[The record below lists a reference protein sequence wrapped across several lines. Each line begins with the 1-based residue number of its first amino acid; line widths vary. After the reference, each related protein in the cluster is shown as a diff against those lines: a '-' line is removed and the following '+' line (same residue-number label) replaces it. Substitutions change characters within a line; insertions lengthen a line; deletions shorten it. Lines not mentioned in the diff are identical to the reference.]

1 MIIPKLKKIKS
12 EKKYHDLNLIDEYED
27 PNCEDKELK
36 LIEQELDSPKVW
48 RGSMNEKIKMR
59 ILHLIDLGARYENS
73 SELKEIID
81 QHSKARELYE
91 NLLKSEENLTNFYGS
106 IDDKKISE
114 RFDQIIEEGLNPKQN
129 KVPWLKPAVGFA
141 IAAGFLIFGFNFL
154 KGSSLL
160 DKQKTIYAVYDG
172 VDGLLVGAN
181 VMINGL
187 SIGNVTELDFLSNST
202 KILVTLKVKDKL
214 NFSSKSTA
222 SIYETGVLGGLAIS
236 IDPIFERESIVKTGD
251 TLNSSVRPGLTE
263 LINRQIEPLSRQLQS
278 TITSV
283 DSIFTGA
290 SNVLNRQTQ
299 EQIKESI
306 NVLTSAI
313 KAINNSSIIIEKTL
327 TDKNAQ
333 INNTIDNFEK
343 ISSNLSEVSEELN
356 SFGLSV
362 LSIGLPSF
370 ITVINFLILYI
381 KKPTDVISRI
391 VNIMLGRILII
402 YFLPKTEK

>member
-1 MIIPKLKKIKS
+1 LRLS
-12 EKKYHDLNLIDEYED
+12 
-27 PNCEDKELK
+27 
-36 LIEQELDSPKVW
+36 
-48 RGSMNEKIKMR
+48 
-59 ILHLIDLGARYENS
+59 
-73 SELKEIID
+73 KEI
-81 QHSKARELYE
+81 KAAFFVLSTI
-91 NLLKSEENLTNFYGS
+91 LLF
-106 IDDKKISE
+106 
-114 RFDQIIEEGLNPKQN
+114 
-129 KVPWLKPAVGFA
+129 
-141 IAAGFLIFGFNFL
+141 IFGFNFL

-160 DKQKTIYAVYDG
+160 DKQKTIYAVYDE

-187 SIGNVTELDFLSNST
+187 SIGNVTELDFLPNST
-202 KILVTLKVKDKL
+202 KILVTFKVKDKL

-299 EQIKESI
+299 EEIKESI

-327 TDKNAQ
+327 TDKNTQ

-343 ISSNLSEVSEELN
+343 ISSNLSEVSEEFN
-356 SFGLSV
+356 SFGLSNLLANLEV
-362 LSIGLPSF
+362 SVDG
-370 ITVINFLILYI
+370 
-381 KKPTDVISRI
+381 ISSI
-391 VNIMLGRILII
+391 VNKLDSDKSTIGKLINEDEVYNNLNSSIESLNSLISDIKANPKKYVHFSVFGR
-402 YFLPKTEK
+402 K

>member
-1 MIIPKLKKIKS
+1 
-12 EKKYHDLNLIDEYED
+12 
-27 PNCEDKELK
+27 LK
-36 LIEQELDSPKVW
+36 LS
-48 RGSMNEKIKMR
+48 
-59 ILHLIDLGARYENS
+59 
-73 SELKEIID
+73 KEI
-81 QHSKARELYE
+81 KAAFFVLSTI
-91 NLLKSEENLTNFYGS
+91 LLF
-106 IDDKKISE
+106 
-114 RFDQIIEEGLNPKQN
+114 
-129 KVPWLKPAVGFA
+129 
-141 IAAGFLIFGFNFL
+141 IFGFNFL

-160 DKQKTIYAVYDG
+160 DKQKTIYAVYDE

-187 SIGNVTELDFLSNST
+187 SIGNVTELDFLPNST

-236 IDPIFERESIVKTGD
+236 IDPIFEKESTVKTGD

-290 SNVLNRQTQ
+290 SNVLNKQTQ
-299 EQIKESI
+299 EEIKESI

-327 TDKNAQ
+327 TAKNSQ

-343 ISSNLSEVSEELN
+343 ISSNLSEVSDELN
-356 SFGLSV
+356 SFGLSNL
-362 LSIGLPSF
+362 LSNLEVSVDG
-370 ITVINFLILYI
+370 
-381 KKPTDVISRI
+381 ISSI
-391 VNIMLGRILII
+391 VNKLDSDKSTIGKLINEDEVYNNLNSSIESLNSLII
-402 YFLPKTEK
+402 DIKENPKKYVHFSVFGRK

>member
-1 MIIPKLKKIKS
+1 
-12 EKKYHDLNLIDEYED
+12 
-27 PNCEDKELK
+27 
-36 LIEQELDSPKVW
+36 
-48 RGSMNEKIKMR
+48 MR
-59 ILHLIDLGARYENS
+59 LS
-73 SELKEIID
+73 KEI
-81 QHSKARELYE
+81 KAAFFVLTTI
-91 NLLKSEENLTNFYGS
+91 LLF
-106 IDDKKISE
+106 
-114 RFDQIIEEGLNPKQN
+114 
-129 KVPWLKPAVGFA
+129 
-141 IAAGFLIFGFNFL
+141 IFGFNFL

-160 DKQKTIYAVYDG
+160 DKQKTIYAVYDE

-187 SIGNVTELDFLSNST
+187 SIGNVTELDFLPNST

-236 IDPIFERESIVKTGD
+236 IDPIFERQSIVKTGD
-251 TLNSSVRPGLTE
+251 TLNSNVRPGLTE

-299 EQIKESI
+299 EEIKESI

-313 KAINNSSIIIEKTL
+313 KAINSSSIIIEKTL

-343 ISSNLSEVSEELN
+343 ISSNLSEVSDELN
-356 SFGLSV
+356 SFGLSNL
-362 LSIGLPSF
+362 LSNLEVSVDG
-370 ITVINFLILYI
+370 IN
-381 KKPTDVISRI
+381 SI
-391 VNIMLGRILII
+391 VNKLDSDKSTIGKLINEDEVYNNLNSSIESLNSLISDIKANPKKYVHFSVFGR
-402 YFLPKTEK
+402 K

>member
-1 MIIPKLKKIKS
+1 
-12 EKKYHDLNLIDEYED
+12 
-27 PNCEDKELK
+27 
-36 LIEQELDSPKVW
+36 
-48 RGSMNEKIKMR
+48 MR
-59 ILHLIDLGARYENS
+59 LS
-73 SELKEIID
+73 KEI
-81 QHSKARELYE
+81 KAAFFVLSTI
-91 NLLKSEENLTNFYGS
+91 LLF
-106 IDDKKISE
+106 
-114 RFDQIIEEGLNPKQN
+114 
-129 KVPWLKPAVGFA
+129 
-141 IAAGFLIFGFNFL
+141 IFGFNFL
-154 KGSSLL
+154 KGSSIL
-160 DKQKTIYAVYDG
+160 DKQKTIYAVYDE

-187 SIGNVTELDFLSNST
+187 SIGNVTELDFLPNST

-236 IDPIFERESIVKTGD
+236 IEPVFERESIVKTGD

-299 EQIKESI
+299 EEIKESI

-313 KAINNSSIIIEKTL
+313 KAINNSSIIIEETL
-327 TDKNAQ
+327 TAKSSQ

-343 ISSNLSEVSEELN
+343 ISSNLSEVSYELN
-356 SFGLSV
+356 SFGLSDL
-362 LSIGLPSF
+362 LSNLEVSVDGISSVVNKLDSNNSTIGKLINEEEVYNNLNSSIESLNNL
-370 ITVINFLILYI
+370 ITDIKENPKKYI
-381 KKPTDVISRI
+381 HFSVF
-391 VNIMLGRILII
+391 GR
-402 YFLPKTEK
+402 K

>member
-1 MIIPKLKKIKS
+1 LRLS
-12 EKKYHDLNLIDEYED
+12 
-27 PNCEDKELK
+27 
-36 LIEQELDSPKVW
+36 
-48 RGSMNEKIKMR
+48 
-59 ILHLIDLGARYENS
+59 
-73 SELKEIID
+73 KEI
-81 QHSKARELYE
+81 KAAFFVLTTI
-91 NLLKSEENLTNFYGS
+91 LLF
-106 IDDKKISE
+106 
-114 RFDQIIEEGLNPKQN
+114 
-129 KVPWLKPAVGFA
+129 
-141 IAAGFLIFGFNFL
+141 IFGFNFL

-160 DKQKTIYAVYDG
+160 DKQKTIYAVYDE

-187 SIGNVTELDFLSNST
+187 SIGNVTELDFLPNST

-236 IDPIFERESIVKTGD
+236 IEPIFERESIVKTGD

-299 EQIKESI
+299 EEIKESI

-313 KAINNSSIIIEKTL
+313 KSINNSSIIIEETL
-327 TDKNAQ
+327 TAKSSQ
-333 INNTIDNFEK
+333 INKTIDNFEK
-343 ISSNLSEVSEELN
+343 ISSNLSEVSDELN
-356 SFGLSV
+356 SFGLSNL
-362 LSIGLPSF
+362 LSNLEVSVDGISSIVDKLDSDKSTIGKL
-370 ITVINFLILYI
+370 INEDEVYNNLNSSIESLNSLISDI
-381 KKPTDVISRI
+381 KANPKKYVHFS
-391 VNIMLGRILII
+391 VFGR
-402 YFLPKTEK
+402 K

>member
-1 MIIPKLKKIKS
+1 MKLS
-12 EKKYHDLNLIDEYED
+12 
-27 PNCEDKELK
+27 
-36 LIEQELDSPKVW
+36 
-48 RGSMNEKIKMR
+48 
-59 ILHLIDLGARYENS
+59 
-73 SELKEIID
+73 KEI
-81 QHSKARELYE
+81 KAAFFVLTTI
-91 NLLKSEENLTNFYGS
+91 LLF
-106 IDDKKISE
+106 
-114 RFDQIIEEGLNPKQN
+114 
-129 KVPWLKPAVGFA
+129 
-141 IAAGFLIFGFNFL
+141 IFGFNFL

-160 DKQKTIYAVYDG
+160 DRQKTIYAVYDE

-187 SIGNVTELDFLSNST
+187 SIGNVTELDFLPNST

-236 IDPIFERESIVKTGD
+236 IEPVFERESIVKTGD

-290 SNVLNRQTQ
+290 SNVLNSQTQ
-299 EQIKESI
+299 EEIKESI

-313 KAINNSSIIIEKTL
+313 KAINNSSIIIEETL
-327 TDKNAQ
+327 TAKSSQ

-343 ISSNLSEVSEELN
+343 ISSNLSEVSDELN
-356 SFGLSV
+356 SFGLSNL
-362 LSIGLPSF
+362 LSNLEVSVDGISSIVDKLDSDKSTIGKL
-370 ITVINFLILYI
+370 INEDEVYNNLNSSIESLNSLISDI
-381 KKPTDVISRI
+381 KANPKKYVHFS
-391 VNIMLGRILII
+391 VFGR
-402 YFLPKTEK
+402 K

>member
-1 MIIPKLKKIKS
+1 
-12 EKKYHDLNLIDEYED
+12 
-27 PNCEDKELK
+27 
-36 LIEQELDSPKVW
+36 
-48 RGSMNEKIKMR
+48 MR
-59 ILHLIDLGARYENS
+59 LSRETKAAFFVLTTILL
-73 SELKEIID
+73 
-81 QHSKARELYE
+81 
-91 NLLKSEENLTNFYGS
+91 F
-106 IDDKKISE
+106 
-114 RFDQIIEEGLNPKQN
+114 
-129 KVPWLKPAVGFA
+129 
-141 IAAGFLIFGFNFL
+141 IFGFNFL
-154 KGSSLL
+154 KGSSIL
-160 DKQKTIYAVYDG
+160 DKQKTIYAVYDE

-187 SIGNVTELDFLSNST
+187 SIGNVTELDFLPNST

-236 IDPIFERESIVKTGD
+236 IDPIFEREFIVKTGD

-299 EQIKESI
+299 EEIKESI

-313 KAINNSSIIIEKTL
+313 KAINNSSVIIEKTL
-327 TDKNAQ
+327 TAKNSQ

-343 ISSNLSEVSEELN
+343 ISFNLSEVSDELN
-356 SFGLSV
+356 SFGLSNM
-362 LSIGLPSF
+362 LSNLEVSVDG
-370 ITVINFLILYI
+370 
-381 KKPTDVISRI
+381 ISSI
-391 VNIMLGRILII
+391 VNKLDSNNSTIGKLINEDEVYNNLNSSIESLNNLISDIKTNPKKYVHFSVFGR
-402 YFLPKTEK
+402 K